1 MLSYFGMV
9 PEGHILDV
17 PNGVLGMLFYLY
29 TILGYFTN
37 KKKTSVQNEEDTI
50 MLLFAPMMNLV
61 ISSLA
66 IASSAFLA
74 RKLYILRE
82 LCVVCVTTHIINM
95 TLWIRAWTNSRERSL
110 PAGRRSAEAK
120 TK

>member
-1 MLSYFGMV
+1 MLSYFGIV

-17 PNGVLGMLFYLY
+17 PNGLLGMVFYSY

-37 KKKTSVQNEEDTI
+37 KKKAFVRNEGDTFV
-50 MLLFAPMMNLV
+50 LLFAPMMNIL

-95 TLWIRAWTNSRERSL
+95 TLWIRACTSGRKRSL
-110 PAGRRSAEAK
+110 FVDRRSAEAK

>member
-1 MLSYFGMV
+1 MLSYFGIV
-9 PEGHILDV
+9 PERHILDV
-17 PNGVLGMLFYLY
+17 PNGVLGMVFYLY

-37 KKKTSVQNEEDTI
+37 KNKTFVRNHGAKV
-50 MLLFAPMMNLV
+50 MLLFAPMMNLI

-95 TLWIRAWTNSRERSL
+95 TLWIRAWTSSRERL
-110 PAGRRSAEAK
+110 LLVDHRSVEAK
-120 TK
+120 TE